1 MKNIKLIVTLFLMF
15 ALPVASFAGRGH
27 GSTPPRPAH
36 HGSYHGHSRPAHHGY
51 HGHHGHYRPHY
62 YHGYYYGR
70 NYYYTRDAFW
80 TFLGFSALTA
90 AAVAAS
96 NSSKRKKEKV
106 IVVEKEAEQED
117 LTLTAAQQTKLQKLF
132 DDNRDYIAKLRSEKD
147 LKTTALEKERNKAKP
162 DEATIAGLE
171 NEISQLSM
179 NIFRV
184 TQNTKKQI
192 QTILTPAQYEEYEDV
207 RL

>member
-15 ALPVASFAGRGH
+15 ALPAASFAGRGH

-36 HGSYHGHSRPAHHGY
+36 HGSYHG
-51 HGHHGHYRPHY
+51 
-62 YHGYYYGR
+62 YYYGSD
-70 NYYYTRDAFW
+70 YYTRDAFW

>member
-27 GSTPPRPAH
+27 GSTPPRPAN
-36 HGSYHGHSRPAHHGY
+36 HGSYHGHARPAH

-106 IVVEKEAEQED
+106 IVVEKEAEQ
-117 LTLTAAQQTKLQKLF
+117 
-132 DDNRDYIAKLRSEKD
+132 
-147 LKTTALEKERNKAKP
+147 
-162 DEATIAGLE
+162 
-171 NEISQLSM
+171 
-179 NIFRV
+179 
-184 TQNTKKQI
+184 
-192 QTILTPAQYEEYEDV
+192 
-207 RL
+207 